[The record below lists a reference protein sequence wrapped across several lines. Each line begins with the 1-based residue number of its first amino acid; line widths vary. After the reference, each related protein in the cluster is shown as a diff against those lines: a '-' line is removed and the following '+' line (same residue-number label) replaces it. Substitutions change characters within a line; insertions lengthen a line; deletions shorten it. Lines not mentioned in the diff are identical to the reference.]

1 MAFETS
7 PGVAPRQDETT
18 GEPHVLARRIGIVEI
33 AWAGAAAVTISVAVL
48 DLIVDRSAL
57 VAIFLFLFWTAVSR
71 IRPRETER
79 PWMALERALI
89 PGAFFLRGALAIV
102 AYTAKAARGL
112 TSYNVDVRSFIY
124 WAGQVADGLPALLD
138 IRPFH
143 FAGTY
148 DVGFHYFLALVLWLP
163 GGSLLAAQVLVVLAG
178 TLSAWLV
185 YRIARPLVGR
195 AAVVCGVALAIAP
208 NAVFLASA
216 DLMKDCLLTFAF
228 LLAIFAGQRLYDGSR
243 IRPAWLLVLAGS
255 FATTRSIRVYAG
267 ALLECGLVGLP
278 LIAWWRGRRSAAPG
292 PAGGITIRRIVLV
305 FAILAGTEGVL
316 WLAEEPPIAVE
327 MASMAGWLKRPAA
340 RSAFVGRRG
349 RIEAMLEG
357 LPAPDDAEE
366 IKEVEK
372 GLKTGSHFSLRH
384 YVFEL
389 LRRFYGPFLW
399 APPAGDQGFQFL
411 IGNWSAWLE
420 APIWYALFPF
430 GIAGIFV
437 LARRRRW
444 DAWFLSAAVAA
455 LFLALVGFSVTHRQR
470 TSNLLPLLTISA
482 MAGWLALSP
491 LWRRRVLVSQATV
504 VLALAAGYWTFR
516 LLHSI

>member
-1 MAFETS
+1 MQAGCLLRCSQLPDGIRNQSGRRPPPRRDHGRTS
-7 PGVAPRQDETT
+7 RPRQTNRHRRNRL
-18 GEPHVLARRIGIVEI
+18 GGCGRRHHQPRRSRPHRRSVRARCDLSVPLLDGGLPNPAARD
-33 AWAGAAAVTISVAVL
+33 GASL
-48 DLIVDRSAL
+48 DGFGR
-57 VAIFLFLFWTAVSR
+57 
-71 IRPRETER
+71 
-79 PWMALERALI
+79 LI

-305 FAILAGTEGVL
+305 FAI
-316 WLAEEPPIAVE
+316 W
-327 MASMAGWLKRPAA
+327 R
-340 RSAFVGRRG
+340 
-349 RIEAMLEG
+349 
-357 LPAPDDAEE
+357 
-366 IKEVEK
+366 
-372 GLKTGSHFSLRH
+372 
-384 YVFEL
+384 
-389 LRRFYGPFLW
+389 
-399 APPAGDQGFQFL
+399 
-411 IGNWSAWLE
+411 
-420 APIWYALFPF
+420 
-430 GIAGIFV
+430 
-437 LARRRRW
+437 ARR
-444 DAWFLSAAVAA
+444 AFC
-455 LFLALVGFSVTHRQR
+455 G
-470 TSNLLPLLTISA
+470 
-482 MAGWLALSP
+482 
-491 LWRRRVLVSQATV
+491 WRRSRRSPSRWRPWR
-504 VLALAAGYWTFR
+504 AG
-516 LLHSI
+516 

>member
-1 MAFETS
+1 MAFES
-7 PGVAPRQDETT
+7 NPGVAPRQDETV
-18 GEPHVLARRIGIVEI
+18 GGPQVLAGRIGVVEI
-33 AWAGAAAVTISVAVL
+33 AWAGAAAVTISLAVL
-48 DLIVDRSAL
+48 DLVVDRSAL
-57 VAIFLFLFWTAVSR
+57 VAVLLFLFWTAVSR
-71 IRPRETER
+71 IRPREIER
-79 PWMALERALI
+79 PWRALECALI
-89 PGAFFLRGALAIV
+89 PGAFFLRGALAII

-112 TSYNVDVRSFIY
+112 TTYNVDVRSFIY
-124 WAGQVADGLPALLD
+124 WAGQIADGLPSLLD
-138 IRPFH
+138 IRPYH
-143 FAGTY
+143 LAGTY
-148 DVGFHYFLALVLWLP
+148 DVGFHYFLAVVLWLP

-178 TLSAWLV
+178 TLSPWLV
-185 YRIARPLVGR
+185 YLIARPLVGR
-195 AAVVCGVALAIAP
+195 PAVACGIALAVAP

-243 IRPAWLLVLAGS
+243 ILPAWLLVLAGS
-255 FATTRSIRVYAG
+255 FAVTRSIRVYAG
-267 ALLECGLVGLP
+267 ALLECGLVGFP
-278 LIAWWRGRRSAAPG
+278 LIAWWRARRARAAPPG
-292 PAGGITIRRIVLV
+292 AVPLRRIVFV

-349 RIEAMLEG
+349 RIEALLEG
-357 LPAPDDAEE
+357 LPQPPDAEE
-366 IKEVEK
+366 MKVTEKELEA
-372 GLKTGSHFSLRH
+372 GGHFSLRH
-384 YVFEL
+384 YLFEL

-399 APPAGDQGFQFL
+399 APPGGDQGFQFL

-470 TSNLLPLLTISA
+470 TSNLLPLLTIAA
-482 MAGWLALSP
+482 MAGWLAFSP
-491 LWRRRVLVSQATV
+491 LWRRRLLVAQGAV
-504 VLALAAGYWTFR
+504 VLILAAGYWTFR
-516 LLHSI
+516 LLHPI